1 MEGNSS
7 SLGLSYPEELS
18 TGLTSKRTS
27 HKIAEQGRRN
37 RINTALQE
45 MASLL
50 PSTNGSVGEDKCDEV
65 DEEGAGEKKGKHGGG
80 NQNTSKAVTVERAI
94 EYIRALKQ
102 ELEETKHKLE
112 KTEEKLKVAAPE
124 DTRHEEITKNVS
136 LAASPVHGDDKES
149 PSSSGE
155 PATGGS
161 ESAKE
166 VVMLD

>member
-50 PSTNGSVGEDKCDEV
+50 PSVDGLVSEDKGDEV
-65 DEEGAGEKKGKHGGG
+65 DEEGASEKKGKHGGG

-94 EYIRALKQ
+94 EYIRALRQ
-102 ELEETKHKLE
+102 ELEVANQKL
-112 KTEEKLKVAAPE
+112 EKLKVNAPE
-124 DTRHEEITKNVS
+124 GAWHEETTES
-136 LAASPVHGDDKES
+136 TSPAASPVHRDDRVGS
-149 PSSSGE
+149 PSSGVST
-155 PATGGS
+155 TGGS
-161 ESAKE
+161 EDGKE
-166 VVMLD
+166 VVMFD

>member
-1 MEGNSS
+1 M
-7 SLGLSYPEELS
+7 
-18 TGLTSKRTS
+18 
-27 HKIAEQGRRN
+27 
-37 RINTALQE
+37 NTALQE

-50 PSTNGSVGEDKCDEV
+50 PSINGSVGEDKCDEV

-112 KTEEKLKVAAPE
+112 ETEEKLKVAVPE
-124 DTRHEEITKNVS
+124 DTRHEETTKNAP
-136 LAASPVHGDDKES
+136 LATLPVHGDDVKG
-149 PSSSGE
+149 PSTSSGVS
-155 PATGGS
+155 ATGGP
-161 ESAKE
+161 EDAKE